1 MSIDFKSI
9 TEEGVKLLSELIK
22 IDTTNPPGNELPAA
36 ELIAEKMRDYGYE
49 PIVLESDKNRGNV
62 IVRMEGKGEGPSLL
76 LLSHLDVVPADPKR
90 WSFDPFCGEIKDD
103 YVLGRGAIDC
113 KGLVAVE
120 AMIMRLL
127 AEEKKAPKGDIIFA
141 ATADEEKGGIKGV
154 KWLIENHPDLIKAD
168 FVINEGGGIPIKIGD
183 RLLYTIQVAEKG
195 VFVVKI
201 KTFGKPA
208 HASTPQLGE
217 NAISKMAEIIKRIS
231 EYKSPVNIV
240 PIVREFIEKLGR
252 VTAQRALI
260 DLLLTP
266 EFTDNVLNII
276 AKENKIIA
284 EMIRASVRNTITP
297 TMIKGGLKENIVPDY
312 CELTLDCRILP
323 GKTVDDLKN
332 EINEVLKGLDFELE
346 VVGGNVGSE
355 SSRETILYEVIEKVL
370 YKYVPNAL
378 LVPVMSTGATDS
390 RYFRLMLNS
399 TCYGFW
405 PTSPESTL
413 EKLIPLIHGI
423 DERIS
428 VKDIEFSIRV
438 LYDIVKTL
446 MY

>member
-355 SSRETILYEVIEKVL
+355 SSRETILYEVIEKIL
-370 YKYVPNAL
+370 HKYVPNAL